1 MEISFTTFC
10 VILGFFD
17 SRTQIHVI
25 FIIIY
30 IYMSVLTMFLLL
42 YTYFTI
48 LPNKSN
54 QIKFIFN
61 NGKTVV

>member
-17 SRTQIHVI
+17 SGHMSYLLLY
-25 FIIIY
+25 IY

-42 YTYFTI
+42 YT
-48 LPNKSN
+48 S
-54 QIKFIFN
+54 
-61 NGKTVV
+61 